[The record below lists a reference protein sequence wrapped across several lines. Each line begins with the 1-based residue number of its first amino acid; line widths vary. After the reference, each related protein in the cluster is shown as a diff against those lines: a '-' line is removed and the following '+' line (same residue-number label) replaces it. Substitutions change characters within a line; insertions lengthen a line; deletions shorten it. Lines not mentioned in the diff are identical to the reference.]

1 MLRKSDEQDLFARVA
16 STYDAL
22 ATLQQRQH
30 NDPELKISFGNYW
43 EEIRESEFAF
53 QNSAW

>member
-16 STYDAL
+16 STYDVL

-30 NDPELKISFGNYW
+30 KDPELKISFGNDW
-43 EEIRESEFAF
+43 EELKESEFVF
-53 QNSAW
+53 QNSA